1 MQLIPFTDNDFLSL
15 YDFMQPIWLDTYS
28 FLPKEQVLLLLD
40 KYFSPDNLRAFQEKG
55 YRYYKI
61 DDVGVLVY
69 VEKEQETYLDK
80 LYLLPSARGKG
91 YATFVFEQ
99 LLQLKKDITLNV
111 NQSNQRAVACYQKHG
126 FIIDQVIDIDLGN
139 GMVNQDYIMRKA
151 YK

>member
-1 MQLIPFTDNDFLSL
+1 MQLIPFTKNDFASL
-15 YDFMQPIWLDTYS
+15 YDFMKPIWLDTYS

-91 YATFVFEQ
+91 YADFVFTQ
-99 LLQLKKDITLNV
+99 LLKLNKDITLNV
-111 NQSNQRAVACYQKHG
+111 NQNNKRAVACYKKHG
-126 FIIDQVIDIDLGN
+126 FVVDQVIDIDLGN
-139 GMVNQDYIMRKA
+139 GMVNQDFIMRKA
-151 YK
+151 HK